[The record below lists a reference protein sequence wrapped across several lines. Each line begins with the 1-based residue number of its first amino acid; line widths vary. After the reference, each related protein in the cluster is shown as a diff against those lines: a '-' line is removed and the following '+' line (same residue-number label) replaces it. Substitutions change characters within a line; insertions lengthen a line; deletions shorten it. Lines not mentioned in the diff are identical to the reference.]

1 MSQPYRATS
10 RRRQTAAL
18 SRMQRGKGPLHHLAS
33 ARRTAMKRKKKG
45 RRGNRNYSGPV
56 AKILRKRKRV
66 GGY

>member
-1 MSQPYRATS
+1 MQPYRATA

-33 ARRTAMKRKKKG
+33 ARQEAMRSKKKG
-45 RRGNRNYSGPV
+45 RRGNRNYSSPLGR
-56 AKILRKRKRV
+56 ILHTQRRV